1 MAANSNKIKR
11 ATNSINILSSIKKTQ
26 IKDTGKSFVIEGIP
40 VTVDNSVMNRVLYP
54 KDENEKGLPSLIGK
68 PLSLSHP
75 EIDGEFATAREGKG
89 LLDFFSGGVVT
100 NVYRDGGIW
109 YANAEIKKS
118 LLKAQ
123 DESGRYEQ
131 ALLNKDNIGVSTG
144 LVFETNSESGE
155 VEGEEYDHIAI
166 NQVYDHLALLLDE
179 EPAGG
184 EATVM
189 RFNSKSKDIGVK
201 INQISNSQQQT
212 NGVLKNKA
220 DDESALNLTN
230 LNKQDDVMRD
240 LLLKKLQAAGV
251 DGSNLSDEEL
261 LAEFSK
267 LNTNNESKDEP
278 KDEPKGESE
287 GEPKEEAD
295 NKDEDT
301 KDLGKL
307 EERIANLE
315 SMLKKQDDEK
325 NAPARN
331 AVKAHFGLSDSDVS
345 AMTTNALNALFAKTK
360 NIAPLGGGQSANN
373 SEALFN
379 NYDFGEE

>member
-1 MAANSNKIKR
+1 MATKSNKIKR

-26 IKDTGKSFVIEGIP
+26 IKDTGKSFLIEGIP

-118 LLKAQ
+118 LLKVQ

-144 LVFETNSESGE
+144 LVFETNSESGKI
-155 VEGEEYDHIAI
+155 EGEEYDHIAI

-201 INQISNSQQQT
+201 IEKISNSQQQT

-230 LNKQDDVMRD
+230 LKQDDVMRD
-240 LLLKKLQAAGV
+240 LLLKKLQEAGV

-331 AVKAHFGLSDSDVS
+331 AVKAHFGLSDYDVS

-360 NIAPLGGGQSANN
+360 NIAPLGGGQSASN